1 MCSIIKKSD
10 KSILR
15 ELDKNTV
22 KSVWRNISIIM
33 VHNKLS
39 LAEHVGA
46 GRIGP
51 TSSFTQYFYCIS
63 EGSYLWYKSKG
74 PSVANKKQIS
84 GDLTTQY
91 WKNLFWDPVLF
102 LY

>member
-1 MCSIIKKSD
+1 MCIK
-10 KSILR
+10 IL
-15 ELDKNTV
+15 
-22 KSVWRNISIIM
+22 S
-33 VHNKLS
+33 
-39 LAEHVGA
+39 
-46 GRIGP
+46 
-51 TSSFTQYFYCIS
+51 Q
-63 EGSYLWYKSKG
+63 GSYLWYKSKG